1 MIDIL
6 KTRNEISKVF
16 QILILGVKI
25 NTVLKYSISRKK

>member
-16 QILILGVKI
+16 QILILRVKI
-25 NTVLKYSISRKK
+25 NTVLKYKS